1 MEGIRHGDF
10 IGGSDGKKSA
20 CNAGDLGSILGLW
33 RSSGEENGNPLQYS
47 CPENPMDRGAW
58 WAIAHEIAENW
69 TRLSNSHLTLKWVTV
84 KTAQCESLKECP
96 FWYSLWKQEQFCHRD
111 SPKSQ
116 RFLGFRRPL
125 LPPSCSP
132 ANMLNDIWSWAV
144 SPAARVW
151 IGWLSSQQLTSCLF
165 HWHKIPTMKTL
176 GSTLQDHGLPEA

>member
-1 MEGIRHGDF
+1 M
-10 IGGSDGKKSA
+10 
-20 CNAGDLGSILGLW
+20 LW
-33 RSSGEENGNPLQYS
+33 RREWQPTPVFLPREPHGQRNLVGYS
-47 CPENPMDRGAW
+47 PWDCRESDTT
-58 WAIAHEIAENW
+58 EQ
-69 TRLSNSHLTLKWVTV
+69 LTLLKWVTG

-96 FWYSLWKQEQFCHRD
+96 FWYSLWKQEPFCHCD

-116 RFLGFRRPL
+116 QFLGFRRPL

-165 HWHKIPTMKTL
+165 HWHKILTMKTL